1 MSEIADRS
9 DSSVGETPQP
19 KQLRMT
25 VPTSLVR
32 KLPDVAMPS
41 GCELRAYRP
50 GDERSWLKLLEL
62 GGFPE
67 WDFQRLQAFLGGAER
82 REGSRVV
89 TKGTTI
95 VAATFASRET
105 QDGKIGSLDF
115 VVTHPR
121 YRRRRLARAVC
132 TAVLRFLEG
141 RNYQTVTLATD
152 DWRLDAIALYLS
164 LGFVPVMEGEDMPSR
179 WAEVMKQLKSG
190 RKWNA

>member
-9 DSSVGETPQP
+9 GSSVGGTPSP

-25 VPTSLVR
+25 VPASRVR

-50 GDERSWLKLLEL
+50 GDERSWLRLMDL
-62 GGFPE
+62 GGFQG
-67 WDFQRLQAFLGGAER
+67 WDFQRLQAFLKGAER

-89 TKGTTI
+89 AKGTTI
-95 VAATFASRET
+95 VAATFASRAT
-105 QDGKIGSLDF
+105 QDRKIGALDY

-121 YRRRRLARAVC
+121 HRHRRLARAVC

-141 RNYQTVTLATD
+141 RNYKTVTLATD
-152 DWRLDAIALYLS
+152 DWRLDAITLYLS

-179 WAEVMKQLKSG
+179 WTEVMKQLKSG
-190 RKWNA
+190 QWNA

>member
-9 DSSVGETPQP
+9 GSSVGGSPLP

-25 VPTSLVR
+25 VPASHVR

-50 GDERSWLKLLEL
+50 GDECSWLRLMDL
-62 GGFPE
+62 GGFPG
-67 WDFQRLQAFLGGAER
+67 WDFQRLQAFLKGAER

-89 TKGTTI
+89 ARGTTI
-95 VAATFASRET
+95 VAATFASRAT
-105 QDGKIGSLDF
+105 RDGKIGAMDY

-121 YRRRRLARAVC
+121 HRRRRLARAVC
-132 TAVLRFLEG
+132 TAVLRFLER
-141 RNYQTVTLATD
+141 RNYQKVTLATD
-152 DWRLDAIALYLS
+152 DWRLDAITLYLS

-179 WAEVMKQLKSG
+179 WTEVMKQLKSG
-190 RKWNA
+190 R